1 MPTLTIGQ
9 LCVHE
14 QPQERI
20 ERLGPSALRDEELLA
35 LLLRTGTPGRDV
47 LRVAESL
54 LLEAGSLASL
64 ASWGTAD
71 FARIPGIG
79 RVKALQLLSVIELSR
94 RMQTGSGS
102 PQPLLRT
109 PIDVVEYM
117 IPFIR
122 GLEVEKFWVLCLN
135 TRHRLIRRIEATSGT
150 ATASLA
156 HPREVFRDAIRLAST
171 AVIVVHNHPSGDPQ
185 PSAADIQ
192 VTRQLREAAR
202 ILNIDL
208 VDHVIVGARES
219 DPSGR
224 GHYSF
229 RDSGLL

>member
-1 MPTLTIGQ
+1 MPSFTLGQ

-14 QPQERI
+14 QPRERI

-35 LLLRTGTPGRDV
+35 LLLRTGTSGRDV
-47 LRVAESL
+47 LHVAEAL

-64 ASWGTAD
+64 ASWSPAD
-71 FARIPGIG
+71 FTRIPGIG
-79 RVKALQLLSVIELSR
+79 RIKALQLLSAVELSR
-94 RMQTGSGS
+94 RMQANAGRLPPFLRLPTDVLEHMA
-102 PQPLLRT
+102 PLT
-109 PIDVVEYM
+109 
-117 IPFIR
+117 R

-135 TRHRLIRRIEATSGT
+135 TRHRLIRCIEATSGT

-156 HPREVFRDAIRLAST
+156 HPREVFRDAIRLSAT

-208 VDHVIVGARES
+208 VDHVVIGTPDA

-224 GHYSF
+224 GLYSF
-229 RDSGLL
+229 HESGLL